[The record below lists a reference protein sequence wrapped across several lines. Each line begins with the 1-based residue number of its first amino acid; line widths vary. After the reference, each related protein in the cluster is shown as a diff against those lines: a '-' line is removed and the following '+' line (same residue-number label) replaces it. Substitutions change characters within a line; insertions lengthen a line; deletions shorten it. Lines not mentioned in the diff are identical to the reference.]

1 MRMELPRPA
10 PALLALLPLLVVAS
24 GCGPL
29 GPIPGGALR
38 GPVHEGPL
46 PAWNT
51 VADVEQ
57 IQLETRPGDPYSV
70 NTWCGVHAGRLY
82 VPTSLIRGADDPME
96 REWVRNV
103 LEDARVRARIDG
115 VVYPL
120 LAVRVEDEQEL
131 AAARAALLQ
140 KYDVEPDEHVAKG
153 WIFRLDPL

>member
-1 MRMELPRPA
+1 MQLPRLTRVP
-10 PALLALLPLLVVAS
+10 LALVALLVVTS

-46 PAWNT
+46 PAWST

-57 IQLETRPGDPYSV
+57 IQLETRPDDPHSV
-70 NTWCGVHAGRLY
+70 NTWCGVHAGSLY

-103 LEDARVRARIDG
+103 IDDPRVRARIDG

-120 LAVRVEDEQEL
+120 LAVRVEDDPEL
-131 AAARAALLQ
+131 AAARAMLLE
-140 KYDVEPDEHVAKG
+140 KYDVEPDDHVARG
-153 WIFRLDPL
+153 WIFRLDPR